1 MKINHF
7 GPFFSKNLFG
17 YIWKNPQLASPGKN
31 PSDAH
36 VAATGT
42 IMRFVGATARLITI
56 INLHNRLS
64 AEFQSRYFSIKH
76 CHVH

>member
-1 MKINHF
+1 LSF
-7 GPFFSKNLFG
+7 
-17 YIWKNPQLASPGKN
+17 PGKY

-42 IMRFVGATARLITI
+42 IMHVIASNTQVYYDIAI

-64 AEFQSRYFSIKH
+64 AEFLIK
-76 CHVH
+76 VLLFIEEFP